1 VTSPFIALEVEEEFR
16 PEPGAFDFDL
26 NRCLSSVLV
35 LEATVGDDAYT
46 AQTLG
51 TERMGNA
58 VVIGDKGLVL
68 TIGYLITEAD
78 EVILTTET
86 GRRIPAHILS
96 VDPATGFGL
105 MQALEP
111 LHVPGLPIGD
121 SRRLRPDEIV
131 IAAGGGGRAHALAGQ
146 LLARGPF
153 AGYWEYHLEDALFVG
168 PDHPHWSG
176 AALINEAG
184 ELVGVGS
191 LRMEGQ
197 TEDGRV
203 KPLNM
208 FVPAEL
214 LPPILDHLA
223 GGVPST
229 PPRPWLGVFAQ
240 DVQGRVVVVD
250 VSADGP
256 AARAE
261 LRRGDVIH
269 AVAAKRVNDLGEFY
283 KQVWALGG
291 AGVEVPLT
299 LQRGEDVFD
308 MVVRS
313 GDRAAKLKKRRL
325 N

>member
-1 VTSPFIALEVEEEFR
+1 MTSPFIALEVEEEFR

-26 NRCLSSVLV
+26 NRSLSSVLV
-35 LEATVGDDAYT
+35 LEAMVSEDAYT
-46 AQTLG
+46 ARTLG
-51 TERMGNA
+51 TERVGNA

-68 TIGYLITEAD
+68 TIGYLVTEAD
-78 EVILTTET
+78 EVILTTES
-86 GRRIPAHILS
+86 GRRIAAHILGI
-96 VDPATGFGL
+96 DQATGFGL
-105 MQALEP
+105 LQALEP

-153 AGYWEYHLEDALFVG
+153 AGYWEYYLEDALFVG

-203 KPLNM
+203 RPLNM

-214 LPPILDHLA
+214 LPPILSDLA
-223 GGVPST
+223 GGLAPT
-229 PPRPWLGVFAQ
+229 AARPWLGVFAQ
-240 DVQGRVVVVD
+240 DVQGHVVVVD

-269 AVAAKRVNDLGEFY
+269 AVAGKRVTELGDFY
-283 KQVWALGG
+283 KQLWALGG
-291 AGVEVPLT
+291 PGVEAPLT
-299 LQRGEDVFD
+299 LQRGDDVFD
-308 MVVRS
+308 VVIRS
-313 GDRAAKLKKRRL
+313 GNRAAKLKKRRL